1 MDIKHL
7 WQCAAGIAAL
17 GGSLAAVGCDDRAGH
32 AVQRSDSITADLPAP
47 GPFGTAT
54 ISGRVRFIGTP
65 PDNPAIDMRGAPLCR
80 GVYHST
86 PRQLSV
92 IVNPNGTLANVFV
105 YVKNGLP
112 SDVHYPPPGDTLLLA
127 QRGCQYRPRV
137 FGLMV
142 GQTLTIRND
151 DAVAHVV
158 DASGVRTRA
167 FSIPLAAG
175 RSGDHTFRASEVMV
189 PLQGRTHRWM
199 RAYIGILPH
208 PFFATTGD
216 DGRFTL
222 SRLPPG
228 TYTLE
233 AWHEGYG
240 RRAATVTVRDSSTQ
254 SVTFTY
260 TATAAETSVE

>member
-1 MDIKHL
+1 MTIPHL
-7 WQCAAGIAAL
+7 WQRAVCVATFGS
-17 GGSLAAVGCDDRAGH
+17 SLAAVGCDGRAEH
-32 AVQRSDSITADLPAP
+32 TMPRSDAITPDLAAAR
-47 GPFGTAT
+47 PFGTAT
-54 ISGRVRFIGTP
+54 ISGRVRFIGSP
-65 PDNPAIDMRGAPLCR
+65 PENPAIDMHGAPLCR
-80 GVYHST
+80 GIYHST

-105 YVKNGLP
+105 YVKQGLP
-112 SDVHYPPPGDTLLLA
+112 SDGHYSPPVDTLLLA

-142 GQTLTIRND
+142 GQALTIRND
-151 DAVAHVV
+151 DAVEHVLQ
-158 DASGVRTRA
+158 ASGVATRA
-167 FSIPLAAG
+167 FTIPLGVG
-175 RSGDHTFRASEVMV
+175 RSGDHVFRASEVMV

-199 RAYIGILPH
+199 RAYIGVLPH
-208 PFFATTGD
+208 PFFATTGE
-216 DGRFTL
+216 DGRFTI

-240 RRAATVTVRDSSTQ
+240 RRSATVTVRDSTTH

-260 TATAAETSVE
+260 SQTAAETSE

>member
-1 MDIKHL
+1 MDLTHL
-7 WQCAAGIAAL
+7 WQRAACVAAF
-17 GGSLAAVGCDDRAGH
+17 GSSLAVVGCDTGAGH
-32 AVQRSDSITADLPAP
+32 TVQRRDAIPADLPAA
-47 GPFGTAT
+47 GSFGTAT
-54 ISGRVRFIGTP
+54 IRGRVRFIGTP
-65 PDNPAIDMRGAPLCR
+65 PDNPVIDMRGAPLCR

-105 YVKNGLP
+105 YVKSGLP
-112 SDVHYPPPGDTLLLA
+112 PDVHYSPAADTRLLA

-151 DAVAHVV
+151 DAVEHVV
-158 DASGVRTRA
+158 DANGVKTRA
-167 FSIPLAAG
+167 FTIPLGAG
-175 RSGDHTFRASEVMV
+175 RSDDHTFRASEVMV
-189 PLQGRTHRWM
+189 ALQGRTHRWM
-199 RAYIGILPH
+199 RAYIGVLPH

-216 DGRFTL
+216 DGRFTI

-254 SVTFTY
+254 TITFTY
-260 TATAAETSVE
+260 APTAAETLEE

>member
-1 MDIKHL
+1 MSITQL
-7 WQCAAGIAAL
+7 GQRAVCVAAFGSAL
-17 GGSLAAVGCDDRAGH
+17 TAVGCDGRAEH
-32 AVQRSDSITADLPAP
+32 TVEQRDSITADLPAD

-54 ISGRVRFIGTP
+54 IRGRVRFIGTP
-65 PDNPAIDMRGAPLCR
+65 PENPAIDMHGAPLCR

-105 YVKNGLP
+105 YVKRGLP
-112 SDVHYPPPGDTLLLA
+112 SDSHYSPPADTLLLA

-142 GQTLTIRND
+142 GQALTIRND
-151 DAVAHVV
+151 DAVGHVI
-158 DASGVRTRA
+158 DASGVKTRA
-167 FSIPLAAG
+167 FTIPLGVG
-175 RSGDHTFRASEVMV
+175 RSGDHVFRASEVMV

-199 RAYIGILPH
+199 RAYIGVLPH

-216 DGRFTL
+216 DGRFTI
-222 SRLPPG
+222 SRLPSG

-233 AWHEGYG
+233 AWHEGFG
-240 RRAATVTVRDSSTQ
+240 RRTATVTVRDSTTH

-260 TATAAETSVE
+260 ASTAAETSE